1 MLYCGFSQGRPRGV
15 TMQFSM
21 QMVAI
26 VLVILAMIFT
36 LVLQLI
42 RRRDKYK

>member
-1 MLYCGFSQGRPRGV
+1 MLTCGFSPGRPYGV

-26 VLVILAMIFT
+26 ILVILAMIFT
-36 LVLQLI
+36 MVLQFM
-42 RRRDKYK
+42 RWRDK

>member
-1 MLYCGFSQGRPRGV
+1 MLTCGFSPGRPCGV

-26 VLVILAMIFT
+26 ILVILAMIFT
-36 LVLQLI
+36 MVLQFI
-42 RRRDKYK
+42 RWRDK